1 MIAEG
6 CPICLAH
13 NLWLPLGRI
22 SPVKMVEI
30 KTKKYRWNSNR
41 KCSSDWNEDHSLDYT
56 ELYYTQHQLRNH
68 LVWRRYKKLLRLER
82 TANEKFKPLSP
93 STKKYEHWR
102 LAFMKICYIKCRI
115 SPTYLEYRNY
125 GISNLIKCRIC
136 ITKMPNILLDTTKAA
151 DWDQVSLSSYWFKP
165 DFLPAHETKMM

>member
-56 ELYYTQHQLRNH
+56 ELYYTQHQLTNH

-102 LAFMKICYIKCRI
+102 LAFMKICYIKGRI
-115 SPTYLEYRNY
+115 SPTYLPN
-125 GISNLIKCRIC
+125 IWIKCLIYYW
-136 ITKMPNILLDTTKAA
+136 ILLKLQIEIKYLWALIGS
-151 DWDQVSLSSYWFKP
+151 SLIFCQPMRPKWCNSP
-165 DFLPAHETKMM
+165 RR